1 MDYHSIYKK
10 AESFVKDLF
19 QQYQNKHLLFHN
31 LAHTQNVVE
40 RAKEISMHYDLA
52 ENDQFIIYI
61 AAWFHDTGHL
71 LVDPTKHEIKS
82 VELMKAFIA
91 RFAPDEETL
100 REISDCILATRMPRN
115 PQNELQ
121 EILCDADTYH
131 LGTKEFKATNKHL
144 RKEYEMRNIP
154 EPVGGWRKGSL
165 DFMLAHEYYTDYC
178 KNLLTQGKM
187 ENIERLRKKLDL
199 PEEEVASTTSTPMTP
214 LFSQEAPTDK
224 KDGSKQKASLM
235 TRGIQTMLRLTSDNH
250 LELSGMADGKANI
263 LISVNAIIISVIL
276 TVLLRRLEIDTHLTI
291 PTIIFLGFSVI
302 TIVIAILATRPQITQ
317 GSFSREDIL
326 NKKTNLLFF
335 GNFHK
340 ASLEEYEWGMS
351 QMMKDQDYLY
361 GSLIKDIHHL
371 GVVLGRKYRLIRIAY
386 SVFMIGIIISV
397 IAFTLA
403 VLLNSARGGTPNSSS
418 MPL

>member
-19 QQYQNKHLLFHN
+19 QQYTNKILLFHN
-31 LAHTQNVVE
+31 FDHTENVVD
-40 RAKEISMHYDLA
+40 RSKEISAKYDLT
-52 ENDQFIIYI
+52 ENDQFIVYI
-61 AAWFHDTGHL
+61 SAWFHDTGHL
-71 LVDPTKHEIKS
+71 LVEPAKHEIKS
-82 VELMKAFIA
+82 VELMKTFII
-91 RFAPDEETL
+91 RYVTDEEII
-100 REISDCILATRMPRN
+100 RQISECILATRLPRN
-115 PQNELQ
+115 PQTLLQ
-121 EILCDADTYH
+121 KILCDADTYH
-131 LGTKEFKATNKHL
+131 LGTKEFKSTNKNL
-144 RKEYEMRNIP
+144 RKEYELRNIP
-154 EPVGGWRKGSL
+154 EPVGGWKKAAL
-165 DFMLAHEYYTDYC
+165 EFMLAHEYYTDYC
-178 KNLLTQGKM
+178 KNLLTSGKM
-187 ENIERLRKKLDL
+187 ENIDRLRKKLDL
-199 PEEEVASTTSTPMTP
+199 PEENPVNAVTTPTS
-214 LFSQEAPTDK
+214 LFGDDSSSDK
-224 KDGSKQKASLM
+224 KDAKQKGGLM

-291 PTIIFLGFSVI
+291 PTIIFLSFSLI

-317 GSFSREDIL
+317 GVFSREDII

-340 ASLEEYEWGMS
+340 ASLEEYEWGMA

-397 IAFTLA
+397 LAFTLA
-403 VLLNSARGGTPNSSS
+403 VLLNTARGGTPNSSS